1 MPLTT
6 MDWVVIVGYLL
17 VNLAIGIYYQRRA
30 GGNTEEFFISGRD
43 VSWWLAGTSM
53 VATTFAADNPLFVC
67 GVVARQGI
75 AGNWIW
81 WAFCVGGMMTVFF
94 FARYWRRAEILTDV
108 QFAEIRYGGK
118 PAAFLRGFKALYLG
132 LFMNCFILG
141 WVTKAMVNIIVVLLG
156 PVIAEG
162 RVLEWSLFGSTHQ
175 YVLGSPQNT
184 ALAICVFVIIPFT
197 GLYTFIGGLWG
208 VLVTDLLKFALKM
221 AMIIVLAWVAVAKI
235 GGMHA
240 LEMHLQTIRAIQS
253 NAHPDIATSDPT
265 AFLPDF
271 HQGLMGEALWTLP
284 VLTFVVYLG
293 MQWWLA
299 WYPGAEPG
307 GGGYVAQRMFSAKDE
322 KNSLGATLWFNIAH
336 YALRPWPWIITALV
350 AIVVYSP
357 NGGMHPNPAFAANP
371 EQGYVMVLRDY
382 LPPALRGLMVAAFLA
397 AFMSTVG
404 TQLNWGCSYL
414 VNDLYKRF
422 IARNS
427 TEKHYVLVSR
437 LLTVVLVLVSGY
449 TASQLSS
456 IGAGWGVVLSVGFG
470 TGAVYILRWYWSRI
484 TAWSEISAMLAAAVV
499 TVLLNTHYHGQLLIP
514 FSGSTV
520 LVYAKTSLLTGGITT
535 VAWLLATFLTKPE
548 SDATLTS
555 FYRRVHPTV
564 YGWRRIAK
572 LVPELPE
579 IRDVAS
585 NTFDWIMGV
594 ILVYGCLFGIGK
606 LVFGQWAW
614 GALLLAMAAIAG
626 YLIFWDLSRRGWETL
641 SGKETPVAAGTVNAD

>member
-1 MPLTT
+1 MPLTSI
-6 MDWVVIVGYLL
+6 DWVVIIGYLM
-17 VNLAIGIYYQRRA
+17 VNLAIGIYYRRRSS
-30 GGNTEEFFISGRD
+30 GNTEDFFVSGRD

-53 VATTFAADNPLFVC
+53 VATTFAADTPLFVC

-81 WAFCVGGMMTVFF
+81 WGFCFGGMLTVFF

-108 QFAEIRYGGK
+108 EFSEIRYGGK
-118 PAAFLRGFKALYLG
+118 PAAFLRGFKSVYLG

-141 WVTKAMVNIIVVLLG
+141 WVTRAMVSIVTVILG
-156 PVIAEG
+156 PVIAQG
-162 RVLEWSLFGSTHQ
+162 RV
-175 YVLGSPQNT
+175 VDLGFLGHHTLGDPQNT
-184 ALAICVFVIIPFT
+184 ALAICIFVIIPFT

-208 VLVTDLLKFALKM
+208 VLVTDLFQFILKM

-240 LEMHLQTIRAIQS
+240 LEAHLQVIRA
-253 NAHPDIATSDPT
+253 NAQAAGANTSDPM
-265 AFLPDF
+265 AFLPNF
-271 HQGLMGEALWTLP
+271 HQGLLSNAVWTLP
-284 VLTFVVYLG
+284 VLTFIVYLG

-357 NGGMHPNPAFAANP
+357 NGGLHPSLAFAQNP
-371 EQGYVMVLRDY
+371 EQGYVMVLRDF

-422 IARNS
+422 LVRNS
-427 TEKHYVLVSR
+427 TEQHYVRVSR
-437 LLTVVLVLVSGY
+437 IITVLLVLASGY
-449 TASQLSS
+449 TAAQLKT
-456 IGAGWGVVLSVGFG
+456 IGAGWELVLGVGFG
-470 TGAVYILRWYWSRI
+470 TGAVYILRWYWWRI
-484 TAWSEISAMLAAAVV
+484 SAWSEISAMLAAAAV
-499 TVLLNTHYHGQLLIP
+499 TIGLHNVSFAGNDA
-514 FSGSTV
+514 
-520 LVYAKTSLLTGGITT
+520 LVYAKKTLITGGITT
-535 VAWLLATFLTKPE
+535 IAWLLATFLTPAE
-548 SDATLTS
+548 SDRTLIS

-564 YGWRRIAK
+564 YGWKRVAK
-572 LVPELPE
+572 LVPELPQVK
-579 IRDVAS
+579 DVAG
-585 NTFDWIMGV
+585 NAFNWLMGV

-606 LVFGQWAW
+606 LVFQQWGQ
-614 GALLLAMAAIAG
+614 GFLLLAIAAVAG

-641 SGKETPVAAGTVNAD
+641 SGKVVDPSPQPTSAD

>member
-6 MDWVVIVGYLL
+6 LDWVVILAYLL
-17 VNLAIGIYYQRRA
+17 VNLGIGIYYRRRA

-53 VATTFAADNPLFVC
+53 VATTFAADTPLFVC
-67 GVVARQGI
+67 GVVAKQGI

-81 WAFCVGGMMTVFF
+81 WAFCVGGMLTVFF

-108 QFAEIRYGGK
+108 QFVELRYGGN

-141 WVTKAMVNIIVVLLG
+141 WVTKAMVNIIAVLLG

-162 RVLEWSLFGSTHQ
+162 RFFD
-175 YVLGSPQNT
+175 LGFLGHYTLGDPQRT
-184 ALAICVFVIIPFT
+184 ALAICIFVIIPFT

-208 VLVTDLLKFALKM
+208 VLVTDLFQFVLKM

-235 GGMHA
+235 GGMQA
-240 LEMHLQTIRAIQS
+240 LQTHLQAIENNVHAAGAVRS
-253 NAHPDIATSDPT
+253 NPT

-284 VLTFVVYLG
+284 LLTFIVYLG

-336 YALRPWPWIITALV
+336 YALRPWPWIVTALV

-357 NGGMHPNPAFAANP
+357 NGGLHPNTAFVANP

-422 IARNS
+422 MVRDS
-427 TEKHYVLVSR
+427 TEKHYVFVSR
-437 LLTVVLVLVSGY
+437 ILTVLLVLVSGY

-456 IGAGWGVVLSVGFG
+456 IGAGWTVVLDVGFG

-484 TAWSEISAMLAAAVV
+484 NAWSEISAMIAAAAV
-499 TVLLNTHYHGQLLIP
+499 TVLLHTHYHGQSLIS
-514 FSGSTV
+514 FKGSDA
-520 LVYAKTSLLTGGITT
+520 LVYAKSSLLTGGVTT
-535 VAWLLATFLTKPE
+535 VVWLLATFLTKPE
-548 SDATLTS
+548 SEETLTS

-579 IRDVAS
+579 VRDVAS
-585 NTFDWIMGV
+585 NAVDWIMGIV
-594 ILVYGCLFGIGK
+594 LVYGCLFGIGK
-606 LVFGQWAW
+606 LVFGEWAL
-614 GALLLAMAAIAG
+614 GLVLLTISAIAG

-641 SGKETPVAAGTVNAD
+641 SGKEVPIVISKASVD

>member
-1 MPLTT
+1 MPLTSI
-6 MDWVVIVGYLL
+6 DWAVIVGYLL
-17 VNLAIGIYYQRRA
+17 INLLIGVYYRRRA
-30 GGNTEEFFISGRD
+30 SGNTEEFFVSGRD

-53 VATTFAADNPLFVC
+53 VATTFAADTPLFVC
-67 GVVARQGI
+67 GVVAKQGI

-108 QFAEIRYGGK
+108 QFVEIRYGGK
-118 PAAFLRGFKALYLG
+118 PAAFLRGFKAIYLG
-132 LFMNCFILG
+132 LFMNCLILG
-141 WVTKAMVNIIVVLLG
+141 WVTKAMVSIIAVLLG
-156 PVIAEG
+156 PVIAQG
-162 RVLEWSLFGSTHQ
+162 RTVQLQIFGHTFQH
-175 YVLGSPQNT
+175 VLGDPQNT
-184 ALAICVFVIIPFT
+184 ALAICIFVLIPFT

-208 VLVTDLLKFALKM
+208 VLVTDLFQFALKM

-240 LEMHLQTIRAIQS
+240 LQAHLQIIES
-253 NAHPDIATSDPT
+253 NARAAGATTSDPT

-271 HQGLMGEALWTLP
+271 HLGLTSTAIWTLP
-284 VLTFVVYLG
+284 VLTFIVYLG

-336 YALRPWPWIITALV
+336 YALRPWPWIVTALV
-350 AIVVYSP
+350 AMVVYSP
-357 NGGMHPNPAFAANP
+357 NGGLNPSAAFGQNP

-382 LPPALRGLMVAAFLA
+382 LPPALRGVMVAAFLA

-422 IARNS
+422 MVRRS
-427 TEKHYVLVSR
+427 SERHYVLVSR
-437 LLTVVLVLVSGY
+437 WITVLLVLASGY

-456 IGAGWGVVLSVGFG
+456 IGAGWNVVLEIGFG

-484 TAWSEISAMLAAAVV
+484 NAWSEISAMIAAAAV
-499 TVLLNTHYHGQLLIP
+499 TVGLHRVHL
-514 FSGSTV
+514 SGSDAV
-520 LVYAKTSLLTGGITT
+520 VYAKSGLITGA
-535 VAWLLATFLTKPE
+535 VATIVWLLVTYLTPPE
-548 SDATLTS
+548 SDSTLTA
-555 FYRRVHPTV
+555 FYRRVHPAV
-564 YGWRRIAK
+564 YGWRRIAR

-579 IRDVAS
+579 VRDLTS
-585 NTFDWIMGV
+585 NAFSWIMG
-594 ILVYGCLFGIGK
+594 IMLVYGCLFGIGK
-606 LVFGQWAW
+606 LIFGQWFW
-614 GALLLAMAAIAG
+614 GLLLLVLAAVSG
-626 YLIFWDLSRRGWETL
+626 YLIFWDLSRRGWETF
-641 SGKETPVAAGTVNAD
+641 SGKESVQEKTAVRV

>member
-1 MPLTT
+1 MPLTSL
-6 MDWVVIVGYLL
+6 DWAVIIGYLL
-17 VNLAIGIYYQRRA
+17 VNLLIGVYYRRRA
-30 GGNTEEFFISGRD
+30 SGNTEEFFVSGRD

-53 VATTFAADNPLFVC
+53 VATTFAADTPLFVC
-67 GVVARQGI
+67 GVVAKQGI

-108 QFAEIRYGGK
+108 QFVEIRYGGK
-118 PAAFLRGFKALYLG
+118 PAAFLRGFKAIYLG
-132 LFMNCFILG
+132 LFMNCLILG
-141 WVTKAMVNIIVVLLG
+141 WVTKAMVSIIAVLLG
-156 PVIAEG
+156 PVIAQG
-162 RVLEWSLFGSTHQ
+162 RILQVEIFGHTYQH
-175 YVLGSPQNT
+175 VLGDPQTT
-184 ALAICVFVIIPFT
+184 ALAICIFVLIPFT

-208 VLVTDLLKFALKM
+208 VLVTDLFQFALKM

-235 GGMHA
+235 GGMDSLQA
-240 LEMHLQTIRAIQS
+240 HLRVIESTARGSGAV
-253 NAHPDIATSDPT
+253 TSDPT

-271 HQGLMGEALWTLP
+271 HLGLTSNALWTLP
-284 VLTFVVYLG
+284 VLTFIVYLG

-336 YALRPWPWIITALV
+336 YALRPWPWIVTALV
-350 AIVVYSP
+350 AMVVYSP
-357 NGGMHPNPAFAANP
+357 NGGMNPSAAFAENP

-422 IARNS
+422 IVRNS
-427 TEKHYVLVSR
+427 TERHYVLVSR
-437 LLTVVLVLVSGY
+437 WITVLLVLASGY

-456 IGAGWGVVLSVGFG
+456 IGAGWNVVLEIGFG

-484 TAWSEISAMLAAAVV
+484 NAWSEISAMIAAAAV
-499 TVLLNTHYHGQLLIP
+499 TVGLHRVQ
-514 FSGSTV
+514 FAGSDAV
-520 LVYAKTSLLTGGITT
+520 VYAKSSLITGS
-535 VAWLLATFLTKPE
+535 VATIVWLVVTFLTPPE
-548 SDATLTS
+548 SDATLTD

-564 YGWRRIAK
+564 YGWQRIAK

-579 IRDVAS
+579 VRDLAS
-585 NTFDWIMGV
+585 NTFSWILGI

-606 LVFGQWAW
+606 LIFGQWFW
-614 GALLLAMAAIAG
+614 GLLLLVLAAVSG

-641 SGKETPVAAGTVNAD
+641 SGKESVPERSVARV